1 MKSIMSWD
9 KLSDEVRKRR
19 RELGLTQP
27 DIQQRGGP
35 GVATLRA
42 IENNQPSRPSLRMRR
57 ALEDALEWESGS
69 VDAILA
75 GGAPTPKESK
85 DDSDITT
92 QPKADAEAQDR
103 FSLAKQVVALKI
115 TFAQHAAGVSP
126 EARDALLEQITRST
140 REAEQTIVK
149 VMPWLDDAERGEA
162 IELLVALRAPL

>member
-9 KLSDEVRKRR
+9 KLSEEVRKRR

-75 GGAPTPKESK
+75 GGSPTLKESK
-85 DDSDITT
+85 DDSDITS
-92 QPKADAEAQDR
+92 QPKAEPR
-103 FSLAKQVVALKI
+103 HRTGSRWPSRWW
-115 TFAQHAAGVSP
+115 H
-126 EARDALLEQITRST
+126 
-140 REAEQTIVK
+140 
-149 VMPWLDDAERGEA
+149 
-162 IELLVALRAPL
+162 

>member
-1 MKSIMSWD
+1 MNSIMSWD

-75 GGAPTPKESK
+75 GGPPTLKESK
-85 DDSDITT
+85 DDSDSTT

-103 FSLAKQVVALKI
+103 FSLKI
-115 TFAQHAAGVSP
+115 TFAQHAAGVSQ
-126 EARDALLEQITRST
+126 EARDALLEQITRSA

>member
-69 VDAILA
+69 VDAVLA
-75 GGAPTPKESK
+75 GGPPTVKESK
-85 DDSDITT
+85 DDSDTSARPIGG
-92 QPKADAEAQDR
+92 AEAQDR
-103 FSLAKQVVALKI
+103 FSLAKQVVALKT
-115 TFAQHAAGVSP
+115 TFAHHASGVSE
-126 EARDALLEQITRST
+126 EARAALVEQITRSA
-140 REAEQTIVK
+140 REAEQTI
-149 VMPWLDDAERGEA
+149 
-162 IELLVALRAPL
+162 